1 MSSFSRVVET
11 APRHIPGFDDLQ
23 FVDMDALGISSSIA
37 VIDDFRV
44 SGLPF
49 SPHPHAGF
57 AAVTYVFEDSR
68 GAVRSRASTGVDLTI
83 GPGGIVWS
91 EAGRGVVHEEVP
103 ADQGVQL
110 HGLQLFVNLSASHK
124 TGDPRVLSL
133 RGDEVPEWLGEE
145 GTRVRVV
152 VGAFQGVPSPLVPIE
167 PFTFLDIHLS
177 SEVSIDL
184 LPENVTAIYVLQG
197 SATARLREGQYV
209 DLGSQQAVAVRGG
222 AGALT
227 LNATSPATQL
237 LLLSC
242 REVSEPVVADGP
254 FIMNSREQVAAAVNR
269 FRSGEMGHL
278 APLH

>member
-1 MSSFSRVVET
+1 
-11 APRHIPGFDDLQ
+11 
-23 FVDMDALGISSSIA
+23 MDALGISSSIA

-254 FIMNSREQVAAAVNR
+254 FIMNSREQVAAAVTR